1 MEIVP
6 SKSIDLTNYILSL
19 ADLAQ
24 IKNLPIENLLPNFDP
39 LDNSVISKVD
49 WQSPELWDICSVM
62 VDLSHL
68 PKESEWRTF
77 VLNLMEDKQAA
88 KFVNFYISFTIETL
102 QEALRENYGSD
113 EDLREDWRFY
123 DSLCNYKYLDK
134 RVKKVIE
141 GPYYSEVEEYRWIY
155 E

>member
-6 SKSIDLTNYILSL
+6 SKSIDLTSYILSL
-19 ADLAQ
+19 ADLTQ

-49 WQSPELWDICSVM
+49 WQSPELWDICSAM

-77 VLNLMEDKQAA
+77 VLNLMENKQAA

>member
-6 SKSIDLTNYILSL
+6 SKSIDLTSYILSL
-19 ADLAQ
+19 ADLTQ
-24 IKNLPIENLLPNFDP
+24 IK
-39 LDNSVISKVD
+39 
-49 WQSPELWDICSVM
+49 
-62 VDLSHL
+62 
-68 PKESEWRTF
+68 
-77 VLNLMEDKQAA
+77 
-88 KFVNFYISFTIETL
+88 NFYISFTIETL

-113 EDLREDWRFY
+113 EDLRENWRFY

>member
-39 LDNSVISKVD
+39 LSSSVISKVD
-49 WQSPELWDICSVM
+49 WRSNELEDICSVM